1 MSGIYASYLSP
12 KVTAQPHCDK
22 GGCGVYASE
31 KIYKDELIVLWGGRI
46 LMEDEVDPDMPNFT
60 QRILQIEEGLYLET
74 PENLEP
80 SDCFNHSCNPNAG
93 MTGQIGLA
101 AMREI
106 DPGEEICFDYAMC
119 DGSNYDEFDCSCGE
133 ETCRGKVT
141 GSDWSIPEL
150 WARYAGYFSPYLQR
164 RIDFIHRQ
172 SSLEDAISLRE
183 PDRIG
188 YRA

>member
-12 KVTAQPHCDK
+12 RVIAQSHCEK
-22 GGCGVYASE
+22 GGCGVYARE

-46 LMEDEVDPDMPNFT
+46 VTEDEVDPDMPNFT

-80 SDCFNHSCNPNAG
+80 SDCFNHSCNPNVG

-101 AMREI
+101 AMRDIE
-106 DPGEEICFDYAMC
+106 PGEEICFDYAMC
-119 DGSNYDEFDCSCGE
+119 DGSNYDEFECSCGE

-150 WARYAGYFSPYLQR
+150 WERYAGYFSPYLQR
-164 RIDFIHRQ
+164 RIDFIRRQ
-172 SSLEDAISLRE
+172 TSLEEAISLRE
-183 PDRIG
+183 PARIS